1 MLEYVNKLGVIMKE
15 TDFLKLED
23 IISEFER
30 YSLKDIDDLRN
41 LKYREMEPT
50 TLLNLIRLAQDDDK
64 RALTILVKYYYPFIL
79 RTVSRYYINGMDI
92 EDMVM
97 AAVLS
102 FIETIKKYTKG
113 QLNTMIYNNIVRV
126 ITKDISFNFTF
137 RRLSL
142 EFSMNIF
149 KYLEY
154 LEKENIA
161 DGELS
166 LDDLALKLKISKENL
181 EEIISLINLGG
192 FEIVNGSVIDLKA
205 GDDDYDDTE
214 EIMKIFDRYL
224 TPRYAQA
231 MKLYYG
237 ADETTALSLLKV
249 ATKMNVCKHMV
260 EIFLENSVSNLKKTS
275 AIGKLKE
282 FYYTDYIEVS
292 SNRTLKR

>member
-1 MLEYVNKLGVIMKE
+1 MTEDE
-15 TDFLKLED
+15 FLKLEAIVSKFD
-23 IISEFER
+23 DFLITDVD
-30 YSLKDIDDLRN
+30 SLKALEYQK
-41 LKYREMEPT
+41 LEPT
-50 TLLNLIRLAQDDDK
+50 DLLNLISLAQNDDK
-64 RALTILVKYYYPFIL
+64 RALTILAKYYYPFIL
-79 RTVSRYYINGMDI
+79 RTVLRYYIKGMNI

-102 FIETIKKYTKG
+102 FIETVKKYRNG

-154 LEKENIA
+154 LEKENMV
-161 DGELS
+161 DLELS
-166 LDDLALKLKISKENL
+166 IDDLALKLKIPKERL

-192 FEIVNGSVIDLKA
+192 FEIVNGSVIDLKV

-214 EIMKIFDRYL
+214 EITKIFDRYL
-224 TPRYAQA
+224 APRHAEA
-231 MKLYYG
+231 MKLYFG
-237 ADETTALSLLKV
+237 ADETTALSLLRV
-249 ATKMNVCKHMV
+249 AAKMNVCKHMV

>member
-1 MLEYVNKLGVIMKE
+1 MTEDE
-15 TDFLKLED
+15 FLKLEAIVSKFD
-23 IISEFER
+23 DFLITNVDG
-30 YSLKDIDDLRN
+30 LKVLEYQK
-41 LKYREMEPT
+41 LEPT
-50 TLLNLIRLAQDDDK
+50 DLLNLISLAQNDDK

-79 RTVSRYYINGMDI
+79 RTVLRYYIKGMDI
-92 EDMVM
+92 EDMVIS
-97 AAVLS
+97 AVLS

-126 ITKDISFNFTF
+126 IVKDISFNFTF

-154 LEKENIA
+154 LEKENIV
-161 DGELS
+161 DWELS

-192 FEIVNGSVIDLKA
+192 FEIVNGSVIDLKF

-214 EIMKIFDRYL
+214 EITKIFDRYL
-224 TPRYAQA
+224 APRHAEA
-231 MKLYYG
+231 MKLYFG

-249 ATKMNVCKHMV
+249 AAKMNVCKHMV

-282 FYYTDYIEVS
+282 FYYTDYVEVS
-292 SNRTLKR
+292 SNKTLKR

>member
-1 MLEYVNKLGVIMKE
+1 MTEDE
-15 TDFLKLED
+15 FLKLEAIVSKFD
-23 IISEFER
+23 DFLITNVDG
-30 YSLKDIDDLRN
+30 LKALEYQK
-41 LKYREMEPT
+41 LEPT
-50 TLLNLIRLAQDDDK
+50 DLLNLISLAQNDDK

-79 RTVSRYYINGMDI
+79 RTVLRYYIKGMDI

-102 FIETIKKYTKG
+102 FIETVKKYRKG

-126 ITKDISFNFTF
+126 IAKDISFNFTF

-154 LEKENIA
+154 LEKENIV
-161 DGELS
+161 DWELS
-166 LDDLALKLKISKENL
+166 LDDLALKLKIPKENL

-192 FEIVNGSVIDLKA
+192 FETVNGSVIDLKV

-214 EIMKIFDRYL
+214 EITKIFDRYL
-224 TPRYAQA
+224 APRHAEA
-231 MKLYYG
+231 MKLYFG

-249 ATKMNVCKHMV
+249 AAKMNVCKHMV

-282 FYYTDYIEVS
+282 FYYTDYVEVS
-292 SNRTLKR
+292 SNKTLKR

>member
-1 MLEYVNKLGVIMKE
+1 MTEDE
-15 TDFLKLED
+15 FLKLEAIVSKFD
-23 IISEFER
+23 DFLITDVD
-30 YSLKDIDDLRN
+30 SLKALEYQK
-41 LKYREMEPT
+41 LEPT
-50 TLLNLIRLAQDDDK
+50 DLLNLISLAQNDDK
-64 RALTILVKYYYPFIL
+64 RALTILAKYYYPFIL
-79 RTVSRYYINGMDI
+79 RTVLRYYIKGMNI

-102 FIETIKKYTKG
+102 FIETVKKYRNG

-137 RRLSL
+137 RSLSL

-154 LEKENIA
+154 LEKENMV
-161 DGELS
+161 DLELS
-166 LDDLALKLKISKENL
+166 IDDLALKLKIPKERL

-192 FEIVNGSVIDLKA
+192 FEIVNGSVIDLKV

-214 EIMKIFDRYL
+214 EITKIFDRYL
-224 TPRYAQA
+224 APRHAEA
-231 MKLYYG
+231 MKLYFG
-237 ADETTALSLLKV
+237 ADETTALSLLRV
-249 ATKMNVCKHMV
+249 AAKMNVCKHMV

-292 SNRTLKR
+292 SNRILKR

>member
-1 MLEYVNKLGVIMKE
+1 MTEDE
-15 TDFLKLED
+15 FLKLEAIVSKFD
-23 IISEFER
+23 DFLITNVDG
-30 YSLKDIDDLRN
+30 LKVLEYQK
-41 LKYREMEPT
+41 LEPT
-50 TLLNLIRLAQDDDK
+50 DLLNLISLAQNDDK

-79 RTVSRYYINGMDI
+79 RTVLRYYIKGMDI
-92 EDMVM
+92 EDMVIS
-97 AAVLS
+97 AVLS

-126 ITKDISFNFTF
+126 IAKDISFNFTF

-154 LEKENIA
+154 LEKENIV
-161 DGELS
+161 DWELS
-166 LDDLALKLKISKENL
+166 LDDLALKLKIPKENL

-282 FYYTDYIEVS
+282 FYYTDYVEVS
-292 SNRTLKR
+292 SNKTLKR

>member
-1 MLEYVNKLGVIMKE
+1 MTEDE
-15 TDFLKLED
+15 FLKLEAIVSKFD
-23 IISEFER
+23 DFLITDVD
-30 YSLKDIDDLRN
+30 SLKALEYQK
-41 LKYREMEPT
+41 LEPT
-50 TLLNLIRLAQDDDK
+50 DLLNLISLAQNDDK
-64 RALTILVKYYYPFIL
+64 RALTILAKYYYPFIL
-79 RTVSRYYINGMDI
+79 RTVLRYYIKGMDI

-102 FIETIKKYTKG
+102 FIETVKKYRNG

-137 RRLSL
+137 RSLSL

-154 LEKENIA
+154 LEKGNMV
-161 DGELS
+161 DLELS
-166 LDDLALKLKISKENL
+166 IDDLALKLKIPKERL

-192 FEIVNGSVIDLKA
+192 FEIVNGSVIDLKV

-214 EIMKIFDRYL
+214 EITKIFDRYL
-224 TPRYAQA
+224 APRHAEA
-231 MKLYYG
+231 MKLYFG
-237 ADETTALSLLKV
+237 ADETTALSLLRV
-249 ATKMNVCKHMV
+249 AAKMNVCKHMV

-292 SNRTLKR
+292 SNRILKR

>member
-1 MLEYVNKLGVIMKE
+1 MTEDE
-15 TDFLKLED
+15 FLKLEAIVSKFD
-23 IISEFER
+23 DFLITNVDG
-30 YSLKDIDDLRN
+30 LKVLEYQK
-41 LKYREMEPT
+41 LEPT
-50 TLLNLIRLAQDDDK
+50 DLLNLISLAQNDDK

-79 RTVSRYYINGMDI
+79 RTVLRYYIKGMDI
-92 EDMVM
+92 EDMVIS
-97 AAVLS
+97 AVLS

-126 ITKDISFNFTF
+126 IAKDISFNFTF

-154 LEKENIA
+154 LEKENIV
-161 DGELS
+161 DWELS
-166 LDDLALKLKISKENL
+166 LDDLALKLKIPKENL

-192 FEIVNGSVIDLKA
+192 FEIVNGSVIDLKV

-214 EIMKIFDRYL
+214 EITKIFDRYL
-224 TPRYAQA
+224 APRHAEA
-231 MKLYYG
+231 MKLYFG

-249 ATKMNVCKHMV
+249 AAKMNVCKHMV

-282 FYYTDYIEVS
+282 FYYTDYVEVS
-292 SNRTLKR
+292 SNKTLKR

>member
-1 MLEYVNKLGVIMKE
+1 M
-15 TDFLKLED
+15 FP
-23 IISEFER
+23 
-30 YSLKDIDDLRN
+30 SLC
-41 LKYREMEPT
+41 
-50 TLLNLIRLAQDDDK
+50 
-64 RALTILVKYYYPFIL
+64 FI
-79 RTVSRYYINGMDI
+79 
-92 EDMVM
+92 
-97 AAVLS
+97 
-102 FIETIKKYTKG
+102 
-113 QLNTMIYNNIVRV
+113 
-126 ITKDISFNFTF
+126 DISSGIVN
-137 RRLSL
+137 
-142 EFSMNIF
+142 
-149 KYLEY
+149 
-154 LEKENIA
+154 
-161 DGELS
+161 
-166 LDDLALKLKISKENL
+166 DDAKENL

-282 FYYTDYIEVS
+282 FYYTDYVEVS
-292 SNRTLKR
+292 SNKTLKR

>member
-1 MLEYVNKLGVIMKE
+1 MTEDE
-15 TDFLKLED
+15 FLKLEAIVSKFD
-23 IISEFER
+23 DFLITDVD
-30 YSLKDIDDLRN
+30 SLKALEYQK
-41 LKYREMEPT
+41 LEPT
-50 TLLNLIRLAQDDDK
+50 DLLNLISLAQNDDK
-64 RALTILVKYYYPFIL
+64 RALTILAKYYYPFIL
-79 RTVSRYYINGMDI
+79 RTVLRYYIKGMDI

-102 FIETIKKYTKG
+102 FIETVKKYRNG

-137 RRLSL
+137 RSLSL

-154 LEKENIA
+154 LEKGNMA
-161 DGELS
+161 DLELS
-166 LDDLALKLKISKENL
+166 IDDLALKLILPKERL

-192 FEIVNGSVIDLKA
+192 FEIVNGSVIDLKV

-214 EIMKIFDRYL
+214 EITKIFDRYL
-224 TPRYAQA
+224 APRHAEA
-231 MKLYYG
+231 MKLYFG
-237 ADETTALSLLKV
+237 ADETTALSLLRV
-249 ATKMNVCKHMV
+249 AAKMNVCKHMV

-292 SNRTLKR
+292 SNRILKR

>member
-1 MLEYVNKLGVIMKE
+1 MTEDE
-15 TDFLKLED
+15 FLKLEAIVSKFD
-23 IISEFER
+23 DFLITDVD
-30 YSLKDIDDLRN
+30 SLKALEYQK
-41 LKYREMEPT
+41 LET
-50 TLLNLIRLAQDDDK
+50 TDLLNLISLAQNDDK
-64 RALTILVKYYYPFIL
+64 RALAILVKYYYPFIL
-79 RTVSRYYINGMDI
+79 RTVLRYYIKGMDI

-102 FIETIKKYTKG
+102 FIETVKKYRNG

-137 RRLSL
+137 RSLSL

-154 LEKENIA
+154 LEKGNMV
-161 DGELS
+161 DLELS
-166 LDDLALKLKISKENL
+166 IDDLALKLKIPKERL
-181 EEIISLINLGG
+181 EEIIPLINLGG
-192 FEIVNGSVIDLKA
+192 FEIVNGSVIDLKV

-214 EIMKIFDRYL
+214 EITKIFDRYL
-224 TPRYAQA
+224 APRHAEA
-231 MKLYYG
+231 MKLYFG
-237 ADETTALSLLKV
+237 ADETTALSLLRV
-249 ATKMNVCKHMV
+249 AAKMNVCKHMV

-292 SNRTLKR
+292 SNRILKR

>member
-1 MLEYVNKLGVIMKE
+1 MTEDE
-15 TDFLKLED
+15 FLKLEAIVSKFD
-23 IISEFER
+23 DFLITNVDG
-30 YSLKDIDDLRN
+30 LKVLEYQK
-41 LKYREMEPT
+41 LEPT
-50 TLLNLIRLAQDDDK
+50 DLLNLISLAQNDDK

-79 RTVSRYYINGMDI
+79 RIVLRYYIKGMDI
-92 EDMVM
+92 EDMVIS
-97 AAVLS
+97 AVLS

-113 QLNTMIYNNIVRV
+113 QLNTMIYSNIVRV
-126 ITKDISFNFTF
+126 IAKDISFNFTF

-192 FEIVNGSVIDLKA
+192 FEIVNGSVIDLKV

-214 EIMKIFDRYL
+214 EITKIFDRYL
-224 TPRYAQA
+224 APRHAEA
-231 MKLYYG
+231 MKLYFG

-249 ATKMNVCKHMV
+249 AAKMNVCKHMV

-282 FYYTDYIEVS
+282 FYYTDYVEVS
-292 SNRTLKR
+292 FNKTLKR

>member
-1 MLEYVNKLGVIMKE
+1 MKE
-15 TDFLKLED
+15 TDFLKLEAIVSKFD
-23 IISEFER
+23 DFLITNVDG
-30 YSLKDIDDLRN
+30 LKTLEYQK
-41 LKYREMEPT
+41 LEPT
-50 TLLNLIRLAQDDDK
+50 DLLNLINLAQNDDK

-79 RTVSRYYINGMDI
+79 RTVLRYYIKGMDI

-102 FIETIKKYTKG
+102 FIETIKKYRKG

-161 DGELS
+161 DEELS

-224 TPRYAQA
+224 APRHAEA
-231 MKLYYG
+231 MKLYFG

-249 ATKMNVCKHMV
+249 AAKMNVCKHMV

-282 FYYTDYIEVS
+282 LYYTDYVEVS
-292 SNRTLKR
+292 SNKTLKK

>member
-1 MLEYVNKLGVIMKE
+1 MTEDE
-15 TDFLKLED
+15 FLKLEAIVSKFD
-23 IISEFER
+23 DFLITDVD
-30 YSLKDIDDLRN
+30 SLKALEYQK
-41 LKYREMEPT
+41 LET
-50 TLLNLIRLAQDDDK
+50 TDLLNLISLAQNDDK
-64 RALTILVKYYYPFIL
+64 RALAILVKYYYPFIL
-79 RTVSRYYINGMDI
+79 RTVLRYYIKGMNI

-102 FIETIKKYTKG
+102 FIETVKKYRNG

-137 RRLSL
+137 RSLSL

-154 LEKENIA
+154 LEKENMV
-161 DGELS
+161 DLELS
-166 LDDLALKLKISKENL
+166 IDDLALKLKIPKERL

-192 FEIVNGSVIDLKA
+192 FEIVNGSVIDLKV

-214 EIMKIFDRYL
+214 EITKIFDRYL
-224 TPRYAQA
+224 APRHAEA
-231 MKLYYG
+231 MKLYFG
-237 ADETTALSLLKV
+237 ADETTALSLLRV
-249 ATKMNVCKHMV
+249 AAKMNVCKHMV

-292 SNRTLKR
+292 SNRILKR

>member
-1 MLEYVNKLGVIMKE
+1 MTEDE
-15 TDFLKLED
+15 FLKLEAIVSKFD
-23 IISEFER
+23 DFLITNVDG
-30 YSLKDIDDLRN
+30 LKVLEYQK
-41 LKYREMEPT
+41 LEPT
-50 TLLNLIRLAQDDDK
+50 DLLNLISLAQNDDK

-79 RTVSRYYINGMDI
+79 RTVLRYYIKGMDI
-92 EDMVM
+92 EDMVIS
-97 AAVLS
+97 AVLS

-166 LDDLALKLKISKENL
+166 LDDLALKLKISKVNL

-282 FYYTDYIEVS
+282 FYYTDYVEVS
-292 SNRTLKR
+292 SNKTLKR